1 MPPNHLILY
10 CPLLLPSVFLIIRVF
25 SSESSLH
32 IRWPKYWSF
41 SFSISPSNSGLIS
54 FRIAV
59 QGTLNGLL
67 QHHSSKAS
75 ILWHSAFCMV
85 QLSHPHMITGKTITL
100 TVWTFVH
107 KVISLLFN
115 MLSCFSSKQASFNVM
130 AAVTVCSD
138 LGAQENKV
146 CQDGNDKRIWVSLLR
161 THIAGFWKRQDQNPA
176 SWLTRPVLFSHLLML
191 LPDLR
196 LLARGCP
203 HTKCYAELWETAMR
217 LGLWS

>member
-75 ILWHSAFCMV
+75 ILRHSAFCMV

-100 TVWTFVH
+100 TGWTFVR
-107 KVISLLFN
+107 KVISLRFN
-115 MLSCFSSKQASFNVM
+115 MLSCFSFKQASFNVM

-138 LGAQENKV
+138 LGDQENKV
-146 CQDGNDKRIWVSLLR
+146 CHWFHCFSICLPWNDGSAFNDFVFLNVE
-161 THIAGFWKRQDQNPA
+161 F
-176 SWLTRPVLFSHLLML
+176 
-191 LPDLR
+191 
-196 LLARGCP
+196 
-203 HTKCYAELWETAMR
+203 
-217 LGLWS
+217 